1 MAPELSRPLRLTG
14 APRDLTLAATPAEGA
29 ALARRYAIL
38 AVSSLTASVALR
50 PIDGG
55 RTRVTGRL
63 RAEVTQACVVSLE
76 PVPQTVDVSLDL
88 LILPEGEAPTDDDP
102 ESPDEIESEQ
112 DRIDLGEVLA
122 EQLALALDPY
132 PRAPGAALPAE
143 VTEPEAPAPAPTR
156 MNPFAALA
164 RRGGG

>member
-1 MAPELSRPLRLTG
+1 MVPEFSRPLRLTG

-38 AVSSLTASVALR
+38 RVASVTAEVSLR
-50 PIDGG
+50 PAEGG
-55 RTRVTGRL
+55 RTRLTGRL
-63 RAEVTQACVVSLE
+63 VAEVTQPCVVSLE
-76 PVPQTVDVSLDL
+76 PVDQRVDVPLDL
-88 LILPEGEAPTDDDP
+88 VILPEGEAPTDDDP
-102 ESPDEIESEQ
+102 ESPDEIESAE

-132 PRAPGAALPAE
+132 PRAPGATLPAE

-156 MNPFAALA
+156 LNPFAALA